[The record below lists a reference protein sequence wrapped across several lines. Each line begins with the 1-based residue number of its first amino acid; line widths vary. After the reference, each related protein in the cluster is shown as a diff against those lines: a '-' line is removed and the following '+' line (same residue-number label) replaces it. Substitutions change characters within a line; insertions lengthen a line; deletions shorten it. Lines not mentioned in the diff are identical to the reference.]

1 MQPNIC
7 IVIRGESEVIAIRP
21 KALLAE
27 PEENWLENPKANGN
41 TKALEIGPDATL
53 PESKAIA
60 EKSGG
65 VKIVRMQIN
74 RYEGIIK
81 NQMLKLNKI
90 FAIARATKTDVPKA
104 KAKSIIGVRM
114 FPSEISST

>member
-1 MQPNIC
+1 MS
-7 IVIRGESEVIAIRP
+7 GERDVIAIRP

-27 PEENWLENPKANGN
+27 PEEKFAEKPKASGN
-41 TKALEIGPDATL
+41 TNALEMGPEATL

-60 EKSGG
+60 EKSEG
-65 VKIVRMQIN
+65 VNIVRIKIS

-81 NQMLKLNKI
+81 YQMLKSNRIL
-90 FAIARATKTDVPKA
+90 AIARVTKHDVPKA
-104 KAKSIIGVRM
+104 KAKSITDERM

>member
-1 MQPNIC
+1 MS
-7 IVIRGESEVIAIRP
+7 GERDVIAIRP

-27 PEENWLENPKANGN
+27 PEEKFAEKPKASGN
-41 TKALEIGPDATL
+41 TNALEMGPEATL

-65 VKIVRMQIN
+65 VKIVKMQIK

-81 NQMLKLNKI
+81 YQMLKLNRI
-90 FAIARATKTDVPKA
+90 FAIARDTKRLT
-104 KAKSIIGVRM
+104 
-114 FPSEISST
+114 E

>member
-1 MQPNIC
+1 MS
-7 IVIRGESEVIAIRP
+7 GERDVIAIRP

-27 PEENWLENPKANGN
+27 PEEKFAEKPKASGN
-41 TKALEIGPDATL
+41 TNALEMGPEATL

-65 VKIVRMQIN
+65 VNMVKIKIS

-81 NQMLKLNKI
+81 YQILKSSKMRN
-90 FAIARATKTDVPKA
+90 IARATKHEVPKA
-104 KAKSIIGVRM
+104 KAKSMMGVRM
-114 FPSEISST
+114 LPSEISST

>member
-27 PEENWLENPKANGN
+27 PEENWLEKPKANGN